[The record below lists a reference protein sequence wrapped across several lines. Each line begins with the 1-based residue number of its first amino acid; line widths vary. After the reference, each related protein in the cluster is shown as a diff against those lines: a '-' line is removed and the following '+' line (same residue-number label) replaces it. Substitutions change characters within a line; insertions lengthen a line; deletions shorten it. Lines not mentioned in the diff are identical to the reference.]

1 MLTNFFR
8 RESPVAGAVE
18 SKTPCRD
25 GLPHGLAVALGIV
38 AAFSLAFFAIVVF
51 GGFP

>member
-1 MLTNFFR
+1 MLTNLFR
-8 RESPVAGAVE
+8 RNSPVTGAAE

-25 GLPHGLAVALGIV
+25 GLPHGLAVALGLA
-38 AAFSLAFFAIVVF
+38 AAFGLAFWAIVVF

>member
-25 GLPHGLAVALGIV
+25 GLPHGLAAALGLA
-38 AAFSLAFFAIVVF
+38 AAFGLAFFANVVF